1 MLRKLLGAAA
11 MAATA
16 YAFVPAYAAHVHNH
30 VGVGCSS
37 ENLAKA
43 EGGAETMADGPGKF
57 AAEREIAQAQ
67 DAMLS
72 GKMSGC
78 AMHLSR
84 AMRSE
89 MAQAPSL
96 GAPAPFAN
104 PVAQTPAEPTQQ
116 AQMGMGTA
124 AKCKIRPGKKWV
136 NNENCGGTRPVVYG
150 PAA

>member
-43 EGGAETMADGPGKF
+43 EGRVETMADGPGKF

-89 MAQAPSL
+89 MAQAPYPATL
-96 GAPAPFAN
+96 APAPFAN

-116 AQMGMGTA
+116 TGSQPHWGWEPM
-124 AKCKIRPGKKWV
+124 PGP
-136 NNENCGGTRPVVYG
+136 R
-150 PAA
+150 

>member
-16 YAFVPAYAAHVHNH
+16 YAFAPAYAAHVHHAH

-43 EGGAETMADGPGKF
+43 EGGVETMADGPGKF
-57 AAEREIAQAQ
+57 TAEREIAQAQ

-89 MAQAPSL
+89 MAQARYP
-96 GAPAPFAN
+96 GTMAPAPFAN
-104 PVAQTPAEPTQQ
+104 PVAQTPAQPAQQTASQPQWGWEPL
-116 AQMGMGTA
+116 
-124 AKCKIRPGKKWV
+124 PGPK
-136 NNENCGGTRPVVYG
+136 
-150 PAA
+150 

>member
-16 YAFVPAYAAHVHNH
+16 YAFVPAYAAHVH
-30 VGVGCSS
+30 VGAGCSS

-43 EGGAETMADGPGKF
+43 EGGVDTMADGPGKF

-89 MAQAPSL
+89 MAQAPSP
-96 GAPAPFAN
+96 GTMAPAPFAN

-116 AQMGMGTA
+116 TWSQPKWGWEPLPS
-124 AKCKIRPGKKWV
+124 AK
-136 NNENCGGTRPVVYG
+136 
-150 PAA
+150 